1 MRALLDV
8 NFLIALTDMDHVFHE
23 SSFAW
28 FSENIVDGW
37 ASCPLT
43 ENAFVRITSHPR
55 YSGFDTFTV
64 NDSIFQLKELICG
77 SDHQFWCDEIS
88 LLDGSYFDSSRI
100 LGPRQITDIYLLAL
114 ATHNRGR
121 LVTFDERIPISTVPS
136 AVPENLVVISNHGV

>member
-8 NFLIALTDMDHVFHE
+8 NFLIALTDIDHIFHE
-23 SSFAW
+23 QSFTW
-28 FSENIVDGW
+28 FLENKGDGW

-64 NDSIFQLKELICG
+64 NDSIFQLKELIRG
-77 SDHQFWCDEIS
+77 SDHEFWSDEIS
-88 LLDGSYFDSSRI
+88 LLDGTYFNSGRI
-100 LGPRQITDIYLLAL
+100 LGPRQITDIYLLGM
-114 ATHNRGR
+114 ATHYGGR

-136 AVPENLVVISNHGV
+136 AVPANLVVISQHGL